1 MSGKNARI
9 RFKIFP
15 KFAPIYNV
23 KQKRGADFGNTL
35 WFSTALGADFV
46 NIFEE

>member
-1 MSGKNARI
+1 MYGKNAKI

-23 KQKRGADFGNTL
+23 NPKRSADFGNTL
-35 WFSTALGADFV
+35 WLSTVLGADFV
-46 NIFEE
+46 NIF